1 MTSAL
6 MPVYPRLPIELVRA
20 EGSYLFLADGR
31 RIVDLYGGHA
41 VSPLGHGHP
50 ELAEALLSAFRTVD
64 FYSNSLHMSVQE
76 RAARAVLGDVAG
88 GEASAH
94 LTRVHF
100 VNSGAEA
107 NESALHV
114 ARRLTGRRKVLSFD
128 IGFHGRTLGSLAAT
142 HLDHY
147 AELLPL
153 PMGDFYAPIRFGSFE
168 DLAKIDDT
176 VAAVLCESIPS
187 LGGLL
192 NPPDGYYA
200 ALQARC
206 RDAGAMFV
214 MDEVQGGIGRTGT
227 WFAHQGFGVAPD
239 MVTLAKSL
247 GGGFPVAAMVSTE
260 AIASR
265 LKGGDLGTTFGGGPM
280 ACAMVE
286 TVARI
291 VHRDGLMARN
301 VAMFD
306 HLAALLADVP
316 GVTLRGKGALIGV
329 QGPLPGGKVRD
340 ALLAK
345 GFMVGTCG
353 EPHTL
358 RLLLPYV
365 LPMHEL
371 DAFAAAYRE
380 VVHG

>member
-6 MPVYPRLPIELVRA
+6 MPVYPRLPIELVKA
-20 EGSYLFLADGR
+20 EGSYLHLADGR

-50 ELAEALLSAFRTVD
+50 ELGEALIGAFRTVD
-64 FYSNSLHMSVQE
+64 FYSNSLNMSVQE
-76 RAARAVLGDVAG
+76 RAARAVLGDVPG
-88 GEASAH
+88 GAASAH

-100 VNSGAEA
+100 VNAGTEA
-107 NESALHV
+107 NEAAIHV
-114 ARRLTGRRKVLSFD
+114 ARRLTGRQKILSFD

-153 PMGDFYAPIRFGSFE
+153 PMGAFYQPIRFGDFA
-168 DLAKIDDT
+168 DLAKIDET
-176 VAAVLCESIPS
+176 VAGVLCESIPS

-192 NPPDGYYA
+192 NPPEGYYA

-206 RDAGAMFV
+206 REVGAFFIL
-214 MDEVQGGIGRTGT
+214 DEVQGGIGRTGT
-227 WFAHQGFGVAPD
+227 WFAHQGFGVEPD

-265 LKGGDLGTTFGGGPM
+265 LKSGDLGTTFGGGPM

-286 TVARI
+286 AVARI
-291 VHRDGLMARN
+291 IHRDGLMARN
-301 VAMFD
+301 VEMFA
-306 HLAALLADVP
+306 HLGRLLADVP
-316 GVTLRGKGALIGV
+316 GVTLRGAGALIGL
-329 QGPLPGGKVRD
+329 QGPMPAGKVRD
-340 ALLAK
+340 ALLAR
-345 GFMVGTCG
+345 GFMVGTSG

-371 DAFAAAYRE
+371 DAFAAVYRE